1 MLGAQGNWGQYLKV
15 ILFAAA
21 AALCVGGCTL
31 PTNVKIKKSEELR
44 AAQLTCLVT
53 NLPQFEDRTSDPD
66 KIGRYVAMSCTIETE
81 KLVYYAVPNPTPA
94 ERKAFEDD
102 AVMRA
107 TGLVIR
113 SRNGQT

>member
-1 MLGAQGNWGQYLKV
+1 MRLRLLPSCLRKV
-15 ILFAAA
+15 QQQPANCHLRGRQLAAPSTP
-21 AALCVGGCTL
+21 L
-31 PTNVKIKKSEELR
+31 LR